1 MRTAI
6 VLLLLAAHGSAAP
19 KKKAAKAE
27 ALDAVAA
34 CVAAAPAVDAS
45 TAAARDPR
53 GGGPCATARRALMS
67 ALQKSPH
74 DKELAGAALDLNGA
88 GWFEL
93 SEKAKSRLRVTAGRK
108 P

>member
-1 MRTAI
+1 MGTAL
-6 VLLLLAAHGSAAP
+6 VLLLLAPLASAAP
-19 KKKAAKAE
+19 KGKASKKE

-45 TAAARDPR
+45 TAAARAPR

-67 ALQKSPH
+67 ALQKAPH

-93 SEKAKSRLRVTAGRK
+93 SEKAKRRLRVTAGRK